1 MKSSLKR
8 NEETLT
14 TINGDLTDVFDESML
29 VMLNIGGTLFTLLL
43 ESIRKAS
50 YQDGFLSKFIQ
61 LTHKDRLKVG
71 ALMVAPLLISVECK
85 MIGVIF
91 NSIKSPLLGE
101 KKKF

>member
-71 ALMVAPLLISVECK
+71 ALMVALLISVECK